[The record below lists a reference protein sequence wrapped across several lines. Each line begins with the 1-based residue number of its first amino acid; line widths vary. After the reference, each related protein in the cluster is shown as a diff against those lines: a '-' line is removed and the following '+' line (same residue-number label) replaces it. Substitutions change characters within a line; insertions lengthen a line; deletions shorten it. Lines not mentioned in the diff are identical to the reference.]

1 VAWAFHCWNDSFHGD
16 HVARPLPGIRWC
28 VRTRASSC
36 RAARILSVCHTA
48 QYMSHHG
55 GTAASPTA
63 LDLLVLTDADAAVVV
78 CWRVLTGVIRC
89 HRHRSPQDD
98 VDLRRL
104 EERQVIELSGLSGV
118 WEILGGG
125 EHGQGDDSSSNG
137 SGSSSAGHDELEPTV
152 V

>member
-1 VAWAFHCWNDSFHGD
+1 
-16 HVARPLPGIRWC
+16 
-28 VRTRASSC
+28 
-36 RAARILSVCHTA
+36 
-48 QYMSHHG
+48 MSHHG

-104 EERQVIELSGLSGV
+104 EERQVIELSGLSV